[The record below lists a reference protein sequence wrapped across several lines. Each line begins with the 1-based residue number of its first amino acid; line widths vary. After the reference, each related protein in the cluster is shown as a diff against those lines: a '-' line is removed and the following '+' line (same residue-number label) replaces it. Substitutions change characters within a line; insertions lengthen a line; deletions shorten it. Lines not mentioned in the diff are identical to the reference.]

1 MIIEPLQ
8 KFFLFLSRDN
18 GLLFTRS
25 VEFLIF
31 SFITYIVVSEY
42 LKRRTSELR
51 ISSLAFGLFSLEKFM
66 MTLFLFFKIFAGLS
80 TASYEFWLP
89 LLDTLLE
96 TLALIVLANA
106 IVYPVLGKWKQR
118 AFLPPLLFLG
128 IVYILSEVLWIL
140 ELVYQPGGEFD
151 ESLLFFTFLIIK
163 SAILLLPLYLTA
175 TASKRQIRYRFQ
187 IFAALL
193 IYFITQFLLMM
204 NYVFYHSGSGRLL
217 VAAVPFPVL
226 SALLFFRV
234 VYLRAA
240 DTEQLDQQL
249 RSYEQKLRHEHE
261 IGRMKDELV
270 SVVSHEL
277 RTPLTSVMLYTD
289 LLLKGRLG
297 RILPKQAKALN
308 LIKSEQKRLSSL
320 IEDNLTLSRLESG
333 KALLRLSEFNLYNLC
348 QSHGYQPLAA
358 RKHIRIINRVP
369 KGFSLVV
376 DPAQFTQVFTNLLSN
391 AIKYTEDRGEIYL
404 DAKTLGNGWEFS
416 VTDTGIGIPQD
427 KIPHLFD
434 KFYRV
439 ESYMTRTYSGTGL
452 GLAIIKKIVE
462 MHGGKVRVNST
473 PKKGSTFTVFI
484 PKPATGQNPK

>member
-8 KFFLFLSRDN
+8 RFFFFLSRDN
-18 GLLFTRS
+18 GLLFTHS

-31 SFITYIVVSEY
+31 SFITYIVISEY

-51 ISSLAFGLFSLEKFM
+51 ISSLAFGLFSLEKLM
-66 MTLFLFFKIFAGLS
+66 MMLFLFFKIFAGLDI
-80 TASYEFWLP
+80 ASYELWLP

-106 IVYPVLGKWKQR
+106 IVYPVLGKWRQR
-118 AFLPPLLFLG
+118 AFLPPLIG
-128 IVYILSEVLWIL
+128 IGFVYILSEVLWIL
-140 ELVYQPGGEFD
+140 ELVYQPGGEFH
-151 ESLLFFTFLIIK
+151 ESLLFFAFLIIK

-175 TASKRQIRYRFQ
+175 TVSKRQIRYRFQ

-204 NYVFYHSGSGRLL
+204 NYMFYHSGSGRLL

-249 RSYEQKLRHEHE
+249 KNYEEKLRHEHE

-277 RTPLTSVMLYTD
+277 RTPLTSIMLYTD

-297 RILPKQAKALN
+297 RVLPKQGRALK
-308 LIKSEQKRLSSL
+308 IVKSEEKRLSSL
-320 IEDNLTLSRLESG
+320 IEDNLTLSKLESG
-333 KALLRLSEFNLYNLC
+333 KALLRRAELNLYSLC
-348 QSHGYQPLAA
+348 QNHGYQPLADK
-358 RKHIRIINRVP
+358 KHINIINRVP
-369 KGFSLVV
+369 KGFTLVV
-376 DPAQFTQVFTNLLSN
+376 DPTQFTQVFTNLISN
-391 AIKYTEDRGEIYL
+391 AIKYTEDRGEITLNAKDL
-404 DAKTLGNGWEFS
+404 DNGWEFS

-427 KIPHLFD
+427 KIPRLFD

-462 MHGGKVRVNST
+462 MHGGKVSVKSI
-473 PKKGSTFTVFI
+473 PHKGSTFTVFI
-484 PKPATGQNPK
+484 PKKSK